1 MSNTL
6 SGANKSKSST
16 GGTITKTPTGL
27 VHTAKPTAAKP
38 KAAKPKA
45 AKPKASNPAA
55 PKASNPPA
63 PAAGAPSKE
72 LTKAWIQFLKN
83 NQVVATQSDP
93 KTGKLS
99 YKKKVTT
106 DMLTKFL
113 KTNTHLDDETI
124 NGAIETVISKK
135 GPPSAPKPGT
145 PPAPAPAPKPGTP
158 PAPAPK
164 PGTPPAPAPKPGT
177 PPAPAPKP
185 GTPPAPAPKPGT
197 PPAPAPKPGTPPA
210 PAPKPGTPPAPAPKP
225 AKPKSKEEIEKDKR
239 KSDMMKVT
247 GGQGLT
253 RNGNGTLGVTI
264 DDPDDP
270 TGETSLNLT
279 YDDNYNII
287 DKKKYRNVP
296 DKDTPA
302 TGLVEEFIDKPTEID
317 EKGVEKVFTLLQS
330 KISDAEINT
339 GTDVAP
345 TAEVEPE
352 EQLDKIKN
360 IIKRM
365 SPEQRKSLWQAL
377 NDTTLTEQA
386 LDKDD
391 IRDIFI
397 QVSKPG
403 FSRKRVDIKDLQQAW
418 KDTGYTDDSEKIVR
432 ILKSFGYDSD
442 ARDKVFSTVFGRGEN
457 DRDSSESN
465 SGSVSKAIDI
475 IMDHVN
481 KSGLKKDLIAFM
493 QKEYG
498 EELSKEEEPGWLD
511 KAAGAGERMF
521 GRAADL
527 GKKIFGR
534 KVTTEEVKQ
543 IFTAIVLEK
552 RTMQNEVIREHEYNS
567 LGRNKKV
574 DDTIIDESVTL
585 SDVLKSDQYI
595 KILRHMKTKTGTDIN
610 VTRIKNQIIQSWKS
624 GKKHSKHYAGLLSQ
638 IHLNIH
644 DLIK

>member
-1 MSNTL
+1 MNLTELSRSSKRPPGAGADAFGQMSNTL
-6 SGANKSKSST
+6 SGANKTKSST

-27 VHTAKPTAAKP
+27 VHTAKP

-45 AKPKASNPAA
+45 ANPAAPA
-55 PKASNPPA
+55 PKASNSAA

-124 NGAIETVISKK
+124 NSAIESVISKK
-135 GPPSAPKPGT
+135 SG
-145 PPAPAPAPKPGTP
+145 
-158 PAPAPK
+158 
-164 PGTPPAPAPKPGT
+164 
-177 PPAPAPKP
+177 
-185 GTPPAPAPKPGT
+185 
-197 PPAPAPKPGTPPA
+197 
-210 PAPKPGTPPAPAPKP
+210 
-225 AKPKSKEEIEKDKR
+225 
-239 KSDMMKVT
+239 
-247 GGQGLT
+247 
-253 RNGNGTLGVTI
+253 
-264 DDPDDP
+264 
-270 TGETSLNLT
+270 
-279 YDDNYNII
+279 
-287 DKKKYRNVP
+287 NVP
-296 DKDTPA
+296 DAQKAHGGKKPGEISQTPNA
-302 TGLVEEFIDKPTEID
+302 IRKRNARAKPGDQMQLAEEFIDKPTEID
-317 EKGVEKVFTLLQS
+317 EKGVEEVFSLLQS

-339 GTDVAP
+339 GTDTAP

-377 NDTTLTEQA
+377 SDTTLTEQA

-391 IRDIFI
+391 IRDVFI
-397 QVSKPG
+397 QASKPG

-418 KDTGYTDDSEKIVR
+418 KDMGYTDDSEKIVR
-432 ILKSFGYDSD
+432 ILKSFGYDDD
-442 ARDKVFSTVFGRGEN
+442 ARNKVFSTVFGSGES
-457 DRDSSESN
+457 DRDSGESN
-465 SGSVSKAIDI
+465 SGSASKAIDI

-498 EELSKEEEPGWLD
+498 EELSKEEEPEDRGWLG
-511 KAAGAGERMF
+511 K
-521 GRAADL
+521 AADL

-534 KVTTEEVKQ
+534 KVTTEEVRQ
-543 IFTAIVLEK
+543 IFSAIVLEK
-552 RTMQNEVIREHEYNS
+552 RTMHKEVIREYEYNS

-574 DDTIIDESVTL
+574 NDAIIDESVTL